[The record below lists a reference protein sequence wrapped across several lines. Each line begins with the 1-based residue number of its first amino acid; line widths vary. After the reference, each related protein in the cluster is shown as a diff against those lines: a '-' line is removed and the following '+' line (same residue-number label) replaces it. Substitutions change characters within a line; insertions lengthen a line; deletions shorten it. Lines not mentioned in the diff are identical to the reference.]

1 MPMTRLVAPLACET
15 PTLEVEEFVQVFA
28 APQDSRGVLNAVVTV
43 LDERRRPL
51 AMLPQQIEV
60 PAATPDARGGVR
72 ALVSTANRL
81 GENIEV
87 WLVGLEGEGRL
98 AACRPTPG

>member
-1 MPMTRLVAPLACET
+1 MSAPHHAD
-15 PTLEVEEFVQVFA
+15 PVQ
-28 APQDSRGVLNAVVTV
+28 R
-43 LDERRRPL
+43 
-51 AMLPQQIEV
+51 QIDV

-81 GENIEV
+81 GENIEA

>member
-1 MPMTRLVAPLACET
+1 
-15 PTLEVEEFVQVFA
+15 
-28 APQDSRGVLNAVVTV
+28 
-43 LDERRRPL
+43 
-51 AMLPQQIEV
+51 MLPQQIEV

-81 GENIEV
+81 GENIEA

-98 AACRPTPG
+98 AAWRPTPG